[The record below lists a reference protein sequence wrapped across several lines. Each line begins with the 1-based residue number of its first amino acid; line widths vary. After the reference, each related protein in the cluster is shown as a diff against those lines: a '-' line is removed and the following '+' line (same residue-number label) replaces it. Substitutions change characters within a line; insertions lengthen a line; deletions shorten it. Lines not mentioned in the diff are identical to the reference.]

1 MNLSI
6 GYNHRKHGNGGHG
19 SAVSLPQNNHEH
31 SMRDV
36 TIARLIVGKRHCRVL
51 ILGNITSGCIGIVQD
66 FGRTK
71 VLTTNF
77 RLHPLQYLNPQQ
89 S

>member
-1 MNLSI
+1 
-6 GYNHRKHGNGGHG
+6 
-19 SAVSLPQNNHEH
+19 
-31 SMRDV
+31 MRDV

-51 ILGNITSGCIGIVQD
+51 ILGNITSGGIGIVQD

-77 RLHPLQYLNPQQ
+77 KLHSFQYLNPQQ
-89 S
+89 LQTQFQSPRRQIAQN